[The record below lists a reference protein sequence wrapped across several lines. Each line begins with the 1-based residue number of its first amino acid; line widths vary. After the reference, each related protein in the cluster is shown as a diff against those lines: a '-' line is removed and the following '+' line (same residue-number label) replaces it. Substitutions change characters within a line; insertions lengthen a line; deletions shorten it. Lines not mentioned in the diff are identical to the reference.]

1 MEELDAENEFFFDKE
16 TSELYLCAYCVCA
29 FCAKR

>member
-16 TSELYLCAYCVCA
+16 TSELYLCVCA
-29 FCAKR
+29 YCAKR